1 MADDNVLTSQLY
13 IKLNGEDVP
22 RPTLVKVVDA
32 VVDQH
37 AHLPAMFTIRLHDQ
51 DMSLLDEGTFDLTK
65 EIEIAVEKPGGPP
78 VTLIKG
84 EITALEPEFEPGMIL
99 VLAVRG
105 YDKSHRLYRDV
116 RSRSFLNKK
125 DSDIAA
131 DIARAAGLDA
141 DIETTATVYD
151 HIYQHN
157 QSDMD
162 FLRQRAWRIGFECYV
177 AEGKL
182 TFRRPSERVAP
193 VTLAWGQDLLSFA
206 PRMTLAEQVDAVIV
220 RGWDVEKQQAIVGQ
234 AKNGRLYP
242 TIGESKN
249 GAEWAGDFGRGQ
261 LVIVDQPV
269 VSQAEANAL
278 AAARL
283 DEISGAFVQ
292 AEGLAFR
299 RPDIRAGG
307 LVKLENLGRRFSGD
321 YLVTSATHSFTPDGF
336 HTTFAVRGTRTGLLV
351 DEMTHHTPLRRWPGV
366 VTAVVTNSDDPRG
379 WGRVKVKFPW
389 LSDETESDWARVV
402 SVGAGPE
409 AGLFALPAVD
419 DEVLVVF
426 EHGDFSRPF
435 VLGGLWN
442 GKHSGPAETGRAG
455 AGQKPLVRSWRSRTG
470 HRLTVY
476 DTGDNKME
484 IVTASGDLTITLD
497 DSGKKISIESSGDID
512 IKAGGNLDLEA
523 RGQVNV
529 KGSAVNLN

>member
-1 MADDNVLTSQLY
+1 MADDKVLTSQLY
-13 IKLNGEDVP
+13 LKLNGVDVP
-22 RPTLVKVVDA
+22 RPTLVKVIDV

-37 AHLPAMFTIRLHDQ
+37 AHLPAMFTIRLHDP
-51 DMSLLDEGTFDLTK
+51 DLSLLDEGTFDLTK
-65 EIEIAVEKPGGPP
+65 EIEIAIEKPGGPP
-78 VTLIKG
+78 VTLITG
-84 EITALEPEFEPGMIL
+84 EITALEPEFEPGMIF

-105 YDKSHRLYRDV
+105 YDKSHRLFRDV
-116 RSRSFLNKK
+116 HSRAFLNKK
-125 DSDIAA
+125 DSDIAT
-131 DIARAAGLDA
+131 DIAREAGLKA

-162 FLRQRAWRIGFECYV
+162 FLLQRAWRIGFECFV

-182 TFRRPSERVAP
+182 TFRRPPERAAS
-193 VTLAWGQDLLSFA
+193 VTLAWGADLLSFA
-206 PRMTLAEQVDAVIV
+206 PRMTLAEQVDAVFV

-234 AKNGRLYP
+234 AKKGRLYP
-242 TIGESKN
+242 SIGESKN
-249 GAEWAGDFGRGQ
+249 GADWAGGFGRGQ
-261 LVIVDQPV
+261 MVIVDQPV

-283 DEISGAFVQ
+283 DELSGAFVQ

-307 LVKLENLGRRFSGD
+307 LVKLEKLGKRFSGD
-321 YLVTSATHSFTPDGF
+321 YLVTSATHSFTPEGF
-336 HTTFAVRGTRTGLLV
+336 QTTFAVRGTRTGLLL
-351 DEMTHHTPLRRWPGV
+351 DEMTHRPPLRRWPGV
-366 VTAVVTNSDDPRG
+366 VTAVVTNSEDPRG

-389 LSDETESDWARVV
+389 LSDEAESDWARVV

-442 GKHSGPAETGRAG
+442 GKHSSPTETSSA
-455 AGQKPLVRSWRSRTG
+455 ATGQKPLVRSWRSRTG

-484 IVTASGDLTITLD
+484 LVTASGGLTIILD
-497 DSGKKISIESSGDID
+497 DAGKKIRIESSGDIA
-512 IKAGGNLDLEA
+512 IKANGNLDLEA
-523 RGQVNV
+523 RGRVNI
-529 KGSAVNLN
+529 KGSTVNLN